1 MTRNRSITVTYKSE
15 KPERGNI
22 DCTIRTPH
30 FLAFSSSC
38 LLAAALIAGGCTNGS
53 SRNEQHF
60 ILEAVRQGSPVR
72 PVTDGSLEV
81 HRFGVDAAFVTKNLV
96 YRLGEFKYEA
106 DYYRQFLISPGTM
119 ITEKTRD
126 WLADSGLFNSVL
138 PVGSRI
144 VPNYTL
150 EGNVIALYG
159 DFMDE
164 AAPTAVMEIRL
175 FLLENTGGRERV
187 IFSKTYRTAT
197 AVPSRATDEF
207 IDALNRSLVAILTCL
222 EADLPK
228 ALAGKT
234 DKPAGSADR

>member
-1 MTRNRSITVTYKSE
+1 MIRNRRITVTHKSE
-15 KPERGNI
+15 KPERGSA
-22 DCTIRTPH
+22 DCTVRTSH

-81 HRFGVDAAFVTKNLV
+81 HRFSVDTAFVTKNLV

-144 VPNYTL
+144 VPSYTL

-159 DFMDE
+159 DFTDE

-175 FLLENTGGRERV
+175 FLLENSEGRERV

-197 AVPSRATDEF
+197 DVPSRATDDF
-207 IDALNRSLVAILTCL
+207 VDALNRSLMEIMTRL

-234 DKPAGSADR
+234 EDADNSAGR